1 MVDSI
6 YIGTEVYNVRELRL
20 FWTHF
25 LNTLKMDFMK
35 KGIILSALFIIIAS
49 AAWAQPTITLM
60 TFESYTFPDKFSTEY
75 GKAKIED
82 GFQWGGGLEI
92 GLEETMAI
100 ELIYQN
106 LKTNAYYD
114 AYSGSGTY
122 ERLIGNVGINYLMLG
137 GTKYVPLN
145 DVIAGFG
152 SLDAGVSWFNPSS
165 SLESSSITKF
175 ALGGRL
181 GVRFM
186 ASEMLSFR
194 IHAQLLSPVQWAG
207 GGFYFGTGGSGAGV
221 STGST
226 IYQFNLGGSL
236 NLTLN

>member
-6 YIGTEVYNVRELRL
+6 YISTEVYNVRELRL
-20 FWTHF
+20 FWAHF

-35 KGIILSALFIIIAS
+35 KGIILAALFIIIAS

-75 GKAKIED
+75 GSGKIQD

-114 AYSGSGTY
+114 AYSLSGGSR
-122 ERLIGNVGINYLMLG
+122 RLEGNVGVNYMMLG
-137 GTKYVPLN
+137 GTKYAPLN
-145 DVIAGFG
+145 DVISGFG
-152 SLDAGVSWFNPSS
+152 SLDLGVGWFNPSS

-175 ALGGRL
+175 AWGGRL

-186 ASEMLSFR
+186 ASDKVSFR

-236 NLTLN
+236 NLKLN